1 VDRGPAPPLV
11 FVIVGP
17 SGVGKGSIAEAVV
30 SQDRLPAQG
39 AARAQVPA
47 RAQDH
52 ALWLSRSWTTRPR
65 RPGEAADAYRFVDD
79 ETFAAHD
86 RAGGFLESAQ
96 VFDHRYGTPVPDPPP
111 GHDVL
116 LEIDV
121 QGAAQVKRHRPDAV
135 VILVLAPTRAA
146 QEARLRGRGESDATV
161 ARRLAEADREEA
173 AGRALADH
181 VVINDD
187 LSRATGE
194 VTAILDHHRGTRD
207 QA

>member
-1 VDRGPAPPLV
+1 MSLV

-30 SQDRLPAQG
+30 SRTP
-39 AARAQVPA
+39 R
-47 RAQDH
+47 
-52 ALWLSRSWTTRPR
+52 LWLSRSWTTRPR
-65 RPGEAADAYRFVDD
+65 RSSEAADAYHFADD

-86 RAGGFLESAQ
+86 AAGGFLESAR

-111 GHDVL
+111 GCDVL

-121 QGAAQVKRHRPDAV
+121 QGAAQVKERRPDAV
-135 VILVLAPTRAA
+135 VLLVLAPSREV
-146 QEARLRGRGESDATV
+146 QETRLRGRGEDVTTV
-161 ARRLAEADREEA
+161 ARRLAEADREET

-194 VTAILDHHRGTRD
+194 VTAIVEDHRARRD
-207 QA
+207 HP